1 MKHSIGAI
9 IFILI
14 IAISCKSTKINVQPI
29 QGKKWEKI
37 TLRFDGPLLSE
48 RGAENPFLDYRMEV
62 VFSHANSTLK
72 IPGYF
77 AADGDAAETSATAGR
92 VWHVEFRPD
101 QVGTWTYKVSF
112 RKGKEIA
119 INDDANA
126 GVAIAFDGVSGSVL
140 VSPNPD
146 HEGRLQYV
154 GKRYLQYAD
163 SKRYFIKG
171 GCDSPENI
179 LGFDGIDGTVRGQS
193 PEERKGEAKANVTL
207 HKFENHLKDY
217 KEGDPSWQDGKGKA
231 LIGGLNYLASKGINS
246 LYFLTNNI
254 DGDGKDVY
262 PYTSYDERY
271 RFDCSKLAQ
280 WEIIMDH
287 MDDLGIMQHIV
298 LQETENELMLDSGN
312 TETQRKLYYRE
323 MIARYAHHPRV
334 TWNLG
339 EENGPVHWRPEGQN
353 TEQQKA
359 MVRYFDAHDAYQ
371 NFTVIHSHADKETR
385 DKLFTPLIGLQ
396 GLDGMS
402 MQVSQKAA
410 VHNSTMQW
418 IDATKNTNHPWV
430 MTIDEIGPWYRG
442 VDPDDRVDNN
452 QDTVRAEALWGNL
465 MAGGAG
471 AEWYFGAKNHSNDLN
486 CEDWRTRDRMWEYTT
501 HARQFFEQH
510 VPFSDMN
517 PYTQLATGD
526 ASYCFAQPGEIYVIY
541 LLYGGQNVLNLEGQP
556 GTYSVQ
562 WYNPRDGG
570 ALRKTDIDTVR
581 GATQAI
587 LGMPPNDVDKDWA
600 ILVKRI

>member
-1 MKHSIGAI
+1 
-9 IFILI
+9 
-14 IAISCKSTKINVQPI
+14 
-29 QGKKWEKI
+29 
-37 TLRFDGPLLSE
+37 
-48 RGAENPFLDYRMEV
+48 
-62 VFSHANSTLK
+62 
-72 IPGYF
+72 
-77 AADGDAAETSATAGR
+77 
-92 VWHVEFRPD
+92 
-101 QVGTWTYKVSF
+101 
-112 RKGKEIA
+112 
-119 INDDANA
+119 
-126 GVAIAFDGVSGSVL
+126 
-140 VSPNPD
+140 
-146 HEGRLQYV
+146 
-154 GKRYLQYAD
+154 
-163 SKRYFIKG
+163 
-171 GCDSPENI
+171 
-179 LGFDGIDGTVRGQS
+179 
-193 PEERKGEAKANVTL
+193 
-207 HKFENHLKDY
+207 
-217 KEGDPSWQDGKGKA
+217 
-231 LIGGLNYLASKGINS
+231 
-246 LYFLTNNI
+246 
-254 DGDGKDVY
+254 
-262 PYTSYDERY
+262 
-271 RFDCSKLAQ
+271 
-280 WEIIMDH
+280 
-287 MDDLGIMQHIV
+287 
-298 LQETENELMLDSGN
+298 
-312 TETQRKLYYRE
+312 
-323 MIARYAHHPRV
+323 
-334 TWNLG
+334 
-339 EENGPVHWRPEGQN
+339 
-353 TEQQKA
+353 
-359 MVRYFDAHDAYQ
+359 
-371 NFTVIHSHADKETR
+371 
-385 DKLFTPLIGLQ
+385 
-396 GLDGMS
+396 
-402 MQVSQKAA
+402 
-410 VHNSTMQW
+410 MQW